1 MWKVRSRVSIRRLE
15 TPAGRGSGCEEVEGV
30 ASRDDMVECG
40 LIGAGLLVLG
50 PILEIVTGFLGLGWI
65 VQV

>member
-15 TPAGRGSGCEEVEGV
+15 TPAGRGSGCEGVEGV

-40 LIGAGLLVLG
+40 LIGVGGWMLR
-50 PILEIVTGFLGLGWI
+50 PILEIVTGLLGLGWI
-65 VQV
+65 V